1 MPDYPLSRDA
11 LMAQLKNAGRA
22 SWFDVRNV
30 GTTAMLRI
38 HDVIGDYWAQTT
50 SSDIAAQI
58 DAITADTIVVSI
70 NSPGGNIFDGIAIY
84 NALRAHPAKIV
95 TRVDGLAASIASVIV
110 QAGDERQ
117 MMGGSQMMIHNA
129 WGIAMGDA
137 VDMRKMADVLDHQN
151 VVIAEIYAEH
161 SGMDAADLLDTMAA
175 ETWYTASAA
184 VEAGLAD
191 AVVDG
196 SNTSAGPTPADSGTN
211 AHFDPSLSL
220 ALLNL

>member
-11 LMAQLKNAGRA
+11 LMARLQAAGRA

-30 GTTAMLRI
+30 GSTALLRI
-38 HDVIGDYWAQTT
+38 HDVIGDYWAGTT
-50 SSDIAAQI
+50 SSDIASQI
-58 DAITADTIVVSI
+58 DAITADEIVVSI

-84 NALRAHPAKIV
+84 NALRAHPARIV
-95 TRVDGLAASIASVIV
+95 TRVDGLAASIASIIA

-117 MMGGSQMMIHNA
+117 MMSGSQMMIHNA
-129 WGIAMGDA
+129 WGFAMGDA

-151 VVIAEIYAEH
+151 IVLAEIYSQH
-161 SGMDAADLLDTMAA
+161 SGTDAAVLLDTMAA
-175 ETWYTASAA
+175 ETWYTAAQA
-184 VEAGLAD
+184 VGAGLAD

-196 SNTSAGPTPADSGTN
+196 THSSVASAADSGSQ
-211 AHFDPSLSL
+211 ARFDPSLSL